1 MSTRTRLKITWG
13 TTTSD
18 LSSVVV
24 GRTEGRGAELEDAF
38 NLARMWF
45 SGRTGARRKWMEI
58 QQLGPE
64 PPRQEPQ
71 DGMQDSSG

>member
-1 MSTRTRLKITWG
+1 MSTRARLKITWG
-13 TTTSD
+13 STAED
-18 LSSVVV
+18 GACMMV
-24 GRTEGRGAELEDAF
+24 GRTEGRGAELDEAF

-71 DGMQDSSG
+71 DGKQDSSG